1 MFNRRF
7 FILQSD
13 VINLQQSSHPN
24 KDMDED
30 EMILAEDKTNE
41 GDVGSFDAIIG
52 CIEDIVIDQKFQ
64 DMQEELL
71 RSHCDEFDETSEENK
86 LIYTEIYQN
95 YTKSVEEFIETEL
108 DKRIQNFNMK

>member
-1 MFNRRF
+1 MGRICIIRYLCANLHVQS
-7 FILQSD
+7 IGLQSD

-30 EMILAEDKTNE
+30 EIILAEDKTNE

-71 RSHCDEFDETSEENK
+71 R
-86 LIYTEIYQN
+86 
-95 YTKSVEEFIETEL
+95 
-108 DKRIQNFNMK
+108 

>member
-1 MFNRRF
+1 MILKDKASNGLDMQHQV
-7 FILQSD
+7 FICKFACSIDRSSIWCNKL
-13 VINLQQSSHPN
+13 LQQSSHPN

-71 RSHCDEFDETSEENK
+71 R
-86 LIYTEIYQN
+86 
-95 YTKSVEEFIETEL
+95 
-108 DKRIQNFNMK
+108 